1 MLRCKC
7 TVKCGKCSL
16 CCTCCA
22 CCIFCCCCSCC
33 GHVAHALIEPACSH
47 SLSSCSFTRMQDQ
60 MPAPGSDATVSHFG
74 CSTGH
79 KQRVVS
85 ERTHTASLS
94 LSHSTAAILPL
105 SLALSLTL
113 PLCSLLSR
121 PHGRKTSFLIT
132 LRTTSFSS
140 VTSSSARGLLSALI
154 STFLSA
160 ALFLSPL
167 VVLLLFSSRWGL
179 FRLTTARD
187 FFSQQGGKYLRGTW
201 EEEERVSGWA
211 DDEDEKEQQLCGV
224 CAGWMCDKL
233 QICIF
238 P

>member
-16 CCTCCA
+16 CCTCRA

-47 SLSSCSFTRMQDQ
+47 SLFSCSFTHMQDQ

-105 SLALSLTL
+105 SLTLSLTL

-132 LRTTSFSS
+132 PRSTSFSS

-160 ALFLSPL
+160 ALFPLSTRGAVVVFIPL
-167 VVLLLFSSRWGL
+167 RVIQAYYAARLLFA
-179 FRLTTARD
+179 ARRQI
-187 FFSQQGGKYLRGTW
+187 FAWNMRRGRTSQW
-201 EEEERVSGWA
+201 MSG
-211 DDEDEKEQQLCGV
+211 
-224 CAGWMCDKL
+224 
-233 QICIF
+233 
-238 P
+238 